1 MQNMPRRS
9 YKPVTYGKTHRNRS
23 QILTNDDPGT
33 SNHLNPAKQ
42 QGTSTAC
49 SSSGSHGRKLKPEE
63 SHYPEFRASGLQIH
77 SPGELSLPGGQTHR
91 FESSLGDGDNEDN
104 STVRRKRQKLT
115 LDGQGDHPNNDD
127 STHSAVGFANGKHG
141 AFGKSTG
148 SDDIRAKSGRD
159 QRRNEKRSGRHMSPH
174 TPLQSRPDKT
184 DHRETVSPR
193 KKLVDLLGPA
203 HSSTEE
209 ISPVHASNMQLTD
222 ASRSH
227 SACPRG
233 LSQKQPTSDSYQ
245 PRSYDAYAAEN
256 HAPASSSNFRGS
268 RITYGRQRSFLS
280 ESFVSN
286 KIEDQDTNPH
296 SKRQVA
302 SKATAVFDMPD
313 DDMNDSAG
321 PVRSI
326 HELRQAGDNARFR
339 SAVDCIFEDIADADH
354 SISTRCN
361 GFVQLS
367 SKLLDRQFARRFS
380 EHGFVERL
388 VECVSSDLDLIS
400 AFFAFCSHELIHLAG
415 TLPKTHLAAL
425 WSKLLDISPR
435 LLDVEDDIL
444 LLSKSREYSLSKT
457 LQMSIQRNISVL
469 STVIK
474 DDQAPSILTPRFLA
488 LRCIRTVLWSCQ
500 QNNISIKIMPTA
512 ILDRLVT
519 FLVLVQHH
527 GPANMSLSPDDS
539 QTILSVLSI
548 LETYTILLGTLPVD
562 HQNTLKSLSQLHHFL
577 NLKESQFDDP
587 SRQIRVLYIRV
598 ILNLTNND
606 PSFCNQLITSKLVGE
621 LTRIIISEFCV
632 PERCL
637 TEEKSTINIV
647 ILALGTLINLS
658 EKSEMGRAVFLTTT
672 NDFTSCLHLLLQK
685 FSANIGLVAE
695 VCYTRF
701 LARFLDS
708 SSSVLHFPIRKL
720 MIIIGPFCSRHL
732 L

>member
-23 QILTNDDPGT
+23 QSLTNDDPGT
-33 SNHLNPAKQ
+33 SNHLNPAEQ

-91 FESSLGDGDNEDN
+91 FESSLGDGDHEDN
-104 STVRRKRQKLT
+104 STVRRKRQKMT
-115 LDGQGDHPNNDD
+115 LDGQGDPTNNDD

-141 AFGKSTG
+141 AFGKSTR
-148 SDDIRAKSGRD
+148 SDDIRAKSGRH
-159 QRRNEKRSGRHMSPH
+159 QRRNEERSGRHMSSH
-174 TPLQSRPDKT
+174 TPLQSRPDKP

-203 HSSTEE
+203 HSSTEG
-209 ISPVHASNMQLTD
+209 ITPVHASNMQLTD

-227 SACPRG
+227 SACLRG
-233 LSQKQPTSDSYQ
+233 MSQKQPTSDSYQ
-245 PRSYDAYAAEN
+245 PRSHNAYAAED

-268 RITYGRQRSFLS
+268 RITYARQRSFLS

-296 SKRQVA
+296 LKRQIA

-339 SAVDCIFEDIADADH
+339 SAVDCIFEDIADAHH
-354 SISTRCN
+354 SIFTRCN
-361 GFVQLS
+361 GFIQLS

-444 LLSKSREYSLSKT
+444 VLSKRREYSLSKT
-457 LQMSIQRNISVL
+457 VQMFIQRNISVL

-512 ILDRLVT
+512 ILDRLVS
-519 FLVLVQHH
+519 FLVLVQLH
-527 GPANMSLSPDDS
+527 GPANMSPSPEDS

-562 HQNTLKSLSQLHHFL
+562 HQNTLQSLSQLHHFL

-606 PSFCNQLITSKLVGE
+606 PSFCNQLITSELVGG
-621 LTRIIISEFCV
+621 LTRIIMSEFCV

-637 TEEKSTINIV
+637 AEEKSTINIV

-658 EKSEMGRAVFLTTT
+658 EKSELGRAVFLTTT
-672 NDFTSCLHLLLQK
+672 NDSTSCLHLLLQK
-685 FSANIGLVAE
+685 FSANIGLVTE
-695 VCYTRF
+695 VCYSPF
-701 LARFLDS
+701 FARFLDS

-720 MIIIGPFCSRHL
+720 MIILGPFCSRHL